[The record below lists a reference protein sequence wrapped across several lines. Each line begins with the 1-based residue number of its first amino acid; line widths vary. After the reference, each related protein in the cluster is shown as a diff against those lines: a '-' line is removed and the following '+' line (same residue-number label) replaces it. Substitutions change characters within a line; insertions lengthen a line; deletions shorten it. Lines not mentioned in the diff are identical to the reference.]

1 MFPYDCN
8 TAPNNPRAPAMMPR
22 PTPTTPILTPEISV
36 AATPNIVKPP
46 AIAVNPLP
54 ISSHCNSA
62 NDLTA
67 SANTIKP
74 FAIMFNATPRP
85 IIVNPPALIA
95 PNKAISANIPAIPA
109 NPTIIA
115 SGSIFPN
122 PSTASFNT
130 NNAADRIKIPVADV
144 IPNPPN
150 LAPTMNIANSLNNI
164 PIAPKPVPNT
174 SASIDPIFSNAL
186 AIT

>member
-1 MFPYDCN
+1 MFPYAFN
-8 TAPNNPRAPAMMPR
+8 TAPSKLSDAAITPR
-22 PTPTTPILTPEISV
+22 PTPTNPILTPEISV

-54 ISSHCNSA
+54 ISSHCKSA

-67 SANTIKP
+67 SANTIKA
-74 FAIMFNATPRP
+74 FAIKFKATPRP
-85 IIVNPPALIA
+85 IIVNPPALIV
-95 PNKAISANIPAIPA
+95 PNTAISVSIPAIPT
-109 NPTIIA
+109 NPLIMA
-115 SGSIFPN
+115 SGSSFPN

-130 NNAADRIKIPVADV
+130 NNAADKIKIPVADV
-144 IPNPPN
+144 TPSPPN
-150 LAPTMNIANSLNNI
+150 LAPTINIANSANSI
-164 PIAPKPVPNT
+164 PIVPKPVPNT

>member
-8 TAPNNPRAPAMMPR
+8 TAPNNPRAPAIIPR

-54 ISSHCNSA
+54 ISSHCKSA

-67 SANTIKP
+67 SANTINA
-74 FAIMFNATPRP
+74 FAIRFNATPKP
-85 IIVNPPALIA
+85 IIVNPPALTV
-95 PNKAISANIPAIPA
+95 PNTAISVSIPAIPT
-109 NPTIIA
+109 NPLIIA
-115 SGSIFPN
+115 SGSRFPN

-130 NNAADRIKIPVADV
+130 NNAADKIKIPVADV
-144 IPNPPN
+144 TPSPPN
-150 LAPTMNIANSLNNI
+150 LAPTINIANSANSI

-174 SASIDPIFSNAL
+174 SVSIDPIFSNAL

>member
-8 TAPNNPRAPAMMPR
+8 TAPNNPSDAAITPR
-22 PTPTTPILTPEISV
+22 PTPTNPILTPEIS
-36 AATPNIVKPP
+36 AEATPNIVKPP
-46 AIAVNPLP
+46 AIAVNPLA
-54 ISSHCNSA
+54 ISSHCNPP

-67 SANTIKP
+67 SANIINAFP
-74 FAIMFNATPRP
+74 IIFNAIPRP
-85 IIVNPPALIA
+85 IIVTPPALIA

-109 NPTIIA
+109 NPIIIE
-115 SGSIFPN
+115 SGSMFPN

-130 NNAADRIKIPVADV
+130 NNAADKIKIPVADV
-144 IPNPPN
+144 IPSPPN
-150 LAPTMNIANSLNNI
+150 LAPTMNSANSPNNTPIANN
-164 PIAPKPVPNT
+164 PAPNT